1 MASELP
7 FVTPP
12 PYPAGARRKDAARR
26 RRVLVGCTA
35 TPLLF
40 ALLLALLWYARMA
53 DPVVKLPVAPVPR
66 PNAFDVYLRAT
77 KQLVRENDIGDAV
90 AYAPK
95 RRLSVAEKTALLR
108 ANAPALA
115 TWRQGLALPYRE
127 PAPVPRS
134 FDTLFPHYAKFRALA
149 RLSVLDGRLRTAR
162 GDTSGAMSAHLD
174 AVQFG
179 QRIPRGAVL
188 IGRLVGIACQAVGRR
203 PVWEMMPRLDV
214 KTARAGA
221 RRMETILAQNVGL
234 DETLTEEK
242 YLGQGGL
249 MEMFREPERVVALSR
264 DEDEPPST
272 QPGGDRLESAFV
284 RGIFFIYGKRR
295 ILNDYT
301 TFMDRFIVESRRPYA
316 EHPSLPPLPADP
328 INRYLLPV
336 YSEIRL
342 KHVEGG
348 ETQNA
353 LLTAALA
360 VQAYRAEHGGAAP
373 PTLAALV
380 PAYLKSVP
388 ADPFAATQNAPL
400 GYRVALRNAP
410 VIYSV
415 GPDGKDDHGAP
426 INDPA
431 ATGNKRR
438 YVTKTS
444 RGDVV
449 AGVNIF

>member
-77 KQLVRENDIGDAV
+77 KQLVREKDIGDAV

-115 TWRQGLALPYRE
+115 TWRQGLTLPYRE

-134 FDTLFPHYAKFRALA
+134 VDILFPHYAKFRALA
-149 RLSVLDGRLRTAR
+149 RLSVLEGRIRAAR
-162 GDTSGAMSAHLD
+162 GDSDGALYAHLD

-179 QRIPRGAVL
+179 QQIPRGAVL

-203 PVWEMMPRLDV
+203 PVWEMTPRLNA
-214 KTARAGA
+214 KTARSGA
-221 RRMETILAQNVGL
+221 RRMETILTQNVGL

-242 YLGQGGL
+242 YFGQAAL
-249 MEMFREPERVVALSR
+249 LEMFREPERLAALGEAA
-264 DEDEPPST
+264 DEM
-272 QPGGDRLESAFV
+272 GDSEAHDGRAEGALLRGMFFV
-284 RGIFFIYGKRR
+284 YGKQN
-295 ILNDYT
+295 ILNNYT
-301 TFMDRFIVESRRPYA
+301 QFMNRFIAQARRPYA
-316 EHPSLPPLPADP
+316 EHPGLPPLPFDP
-328 INRYLLPV
+328 VSRIPLPAF
-336 YSEIRL
+336 EETHL
-342 KHVEGG
+342 KHVASG

-360 VQAYRAEHGGAAP
+360 VQAYRAEHGGAALP
-373 PTLAALV
+373 SLSTLV
-380 PAYLKSVP
+380 PAYLKAVP
-388 ADPFAATQNAPL
+388 TDPFAATAGTPL
-400 GYRVALRNAP
+400 RYRVAKNAP
-410 VIYSV
+410 VLYSV
-415 GPDGKDDHGAP
+415 GPDGKDDGGTP

-438 YVTKTS
+438 AVTKTS

>member
-77 KQLVRENDIGDAV
+77 KQLVREKDIGDAV

-127 PAPVPRS
+127 PPPVPRS
-134 FDTLFPHYAKFRALA
+134 IDTPLPHYGTFRSLA
-149 RLSVLDGRLRTAR
+149 RLSVLDGRLRAAR
-162 GDTSGAMSAHLD
+162 GESAGALDAHLD

-179 QRIPRGAVL
+179 QQIPRGAA
-188 IGRLVGIACQAVGRR
+188 LVGRSIGISCQAVGRR
-203 PVWEMMPRLDV
+203 PVWKMAPHLDG
-214 KTARAGA
+214 KTARAGT
-221 RRMETILAQNVGL
+221 RRMEAIIARNVGL
-234 DETLTEEK
+234 DETLTEGK
-242 YLGQGGL
+242 YFGQAALLGA
-249 MEMFREPERVVALSR
+249 FREPEQVAVMDVTLLRGSF
-264 DEDEPPST
+264 
-272 QPGGDRLESAFV
+272 FV
-284 RGIFFIYGKRR
+284 YGKKR
-295 ILNDYT
+295 ILNNYT
-301 TFMDRFIVESRRPYA
+301 RFMNRLIVLGGRPYA
-316 EHPSLPPLPADP
+316 EGSGLPPLPFDP
-328 INRYLLPV
+328 ISQILVIDFENLH
-336 YSEIRL
+336 L
-342 KHVEGG
+342 KYAENQA
-348 ETQNA
+348 QNA

-360 VQAYRAEHGGAAP
+360 VQAYRTEHDGTAP
-373 PTLAALV
+373 PSLFALV
-380 PAYLKSVP
+380 PAYLKAVP
-388 ADPFAATQNAPL
+388 ADPFAATAGAPL
-400 GYRVALRNAP
+400 RYRIAKNVP
-410 VIYSV
+410 VLYSV
-415 GPDGKDDHGAP
+415 GPDGRDDNGTP

-438 YVTKTS
+438 AVTKTS